1 MTAPRLILALSG
13 LAFLGFGVAFLVSP
27 VAMADLVG
35 LPLTTPTATTEVR
48 AMYGGLEI
56 GLGVALLT
64 LLGRRDHVATGL
76 RVALCVFAGLAAGR
90 LTGLLLDGLWQPI
103 MWLLVA
109 VEVVGAALVFWALQ
123 QVQTTPPPAGPPAA
137 TAAIPPPAPMP

>member
-27 VAMADLVG
+27 VAMAALVDLAAV
-35 LPLTTPTATTEVR
+35 TPTATTEVR

-64 LLGRRDHVATGL
+64 LVGRRDHVATGL
-76 RVALCVFAGLAAGR
+76 RVALCAFAGMAAGR
-90 LTGLLLDGLWQPI
+90 LSGLVLDGFWQPI
-103 MWLLVA
+103 MWLLTTA
-109 VEVVGAALVFWALQ
+109 EVVAAALIWWALQ
-123 QVQTTPPPAGPPAA
+123 QPRGKSAGGPPAA
-137 TAAIPPPAPMP
+137 TAVVPPPAPLP